1 MRFVVYGAGAIGGV
15 IGARLTQSGQD
26 VVLIARGSHAAALQ
40 RRGLRLETPD
50 GADVL
55 MIRTVETPADLDWK
69 PDDLA
74 IMAMKSQ
81 DTAAAAQALAQSA
94 RPDVAIVS
102 AQNGVSNER
111 VLSRWFDRV
120 YGMCVMCPAAHLEP
134 GVVQAHSMPVT
145 GLLDLGRFP
154 SGADEVAAEVSLALE
169 GATFRSVVRPD
180 IMRWK
185 YRKLVMNLGNAVQAL
200 CGPSEWTDDL
210 QAIIELV
217 ESEAMACFAAAGIE
231 ATSVAEDRSRRGDLL
246 QIRPIGEQPRGGG
259 STWQSFER
267 RTGSVETD
275 HLNGEI
281 ALLGRLHSVP
291 TPANALVQRLATA
304 AAHERRAPGA
314 MTHAELRRRLES
326 VSRPAS

>member
-1 MRFVVYGAGAIGGV
+1 
-15 IGARLTQSGQD
+15 
-26 VVLIARGSHAAALQ
+26 
-40 RRGLRLETPD
+40 LE
-50 GADVL
+50 
-55 MIRTVETPADLDWK
+55 IRTVETPDEVEWK
-69 PDDLA
+69 PGDVA

-81 DTAAAAQALAQSA
+81 DTAAAARALATTA
-94 RPDVAIVS
+94 GVDVGVVS

-111 VLSRWFDRV
+111 TMSRWFDRV

-134 GVVQAHSMPVT
+134 GVVQANSTPVT

-154 SGADEVAAEVSLALE
+154 SGADDVAAEVSAALE
-169 GATFRSVVRPD
+169 SATFRSVVRPD

-200 CGPSEWTDDL
+200 CGASEWTDDL
-210 QAIIELV
+210 RAIIELL
-217 ESEAMACFAAAGIE
+217 ESEAMACFSAAGID
-231 ATSVAEDRSRRGDLL
+231 ATSVEEDQTRRGDLL
-246 QIRPIGEQPRGGG
+246 QIRPIGDQPRGGG

-281 ALLGRLHSVP
+281 ALLGRMHRVP
-291 TPANALVQRLATA
+291 TPANVLVQRLATV
-304 AAHERRAPGA
+304 AAHERRPPGS